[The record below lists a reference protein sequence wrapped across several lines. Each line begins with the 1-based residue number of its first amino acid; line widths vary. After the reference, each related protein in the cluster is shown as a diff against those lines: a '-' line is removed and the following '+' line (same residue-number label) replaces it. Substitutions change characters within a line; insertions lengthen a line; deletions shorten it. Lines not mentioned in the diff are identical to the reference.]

1 MSGVFDFCS
10 KSERDGCERA
20 RKDVRKYEHTHAR
33 CGWMIASILVGKGGG
48 GSARVGG
55 GKIEVVTLERDAF
68 LKRPPG
74 SSLLSLDSS
83 SSSSLDFSSRT
94 RLWILPE
101 RH

>member
-10 KSERDGCERA
+10 KSERRLRARA
-20 RKDVRKYEHTHAR
+20 RKDVRKYEHTPR
-33 CGWMIASILVGKGGG
+33 WGWMIASILVGKGGG

-55 GKIEVVTLERDAF
+55 GKIEVVTLEREAF

-83 SSSSLDFSSRT
+83 SSLDFSSQQT

>member
-10 KSERDGCERA
+10 SERRLRA
-20 RKDVRKYEHTHAR
+20 REKRRQEVRTHTHTR
-33 CGWMIASILVGKGGG
+33 WGWMIASILVGKGGG
-48 GSARVGG
+48 GSARVG

-83 SSSSLDFSSRT
+83 SSSLDFSSRT

>member
-10 KSERDGCERA
+10 SERRLRERE
-20 RKDVRKYEHTHAR
+20 KTSESTNTHTR
-33 CGWMIASILVGKGGG
+33 WGWMIASILVGKGGG
-48 GSARVGG
+48 GARAG
-55 GKIEVVTLERDAF
+55 GKIEVVTLEREAF

-74 SSLLSLDSS
+74 SFLLSLDSS
-83 SSSSLDFSSRT
+83 SSLDFSSQT